1 MTTATWI
8 TMIGILT
15 FIWGGFSLALRKAV
29 KSESEK
35 GDGTGD

>member
-8 TMIGILT
+8 TMICVLA
-15 FIWGGFSLALRKAV
+15 FVWGGFSLALRKAV

-35 GDGTGD
+35 TGEG

>member
-8 TMIGILT
+8 TMIGILA

-29 KSESEK
+29 KSEAEKSEE
-35 GDGTGD
+35 G